1 MPKNMGKP
9 EFSGKISKDLT
20 TFMRFEIKYFGKVLK
35 ISGHIMEKFQ
45 LFMEL
50 NFCRKLYC
58 QQIQENEIL
67 PLYWH
72 SLLCKLKEIIKEFLL
87 QS

>member
-20 TFMRFEIKYFGKVLK
+20 TFMHFEIKYFGKVLK

-45 LFMEL
+45 LFMEI
-50 NFCRKLYC
+50 YA
-58 QQIQENEIL
+58 
-67 PLYWH
+67 P
-72 SLLCKLKEIIKEFLL
+72 EFLQKTAL
-87 QS
+87 SANPRKWNSATLLA